1 MRKWFFIGAL
11 WLTCAS
17 IAALAQGALPLD
29 TFISPDEAFQFA
41 YPQNYDL
48 LVGER
53 ILTGTQGRHPGIP
66 VCDFTTAMA
75 CVIYPIAS
83 DENTRF
89 EAAGFS
95 VHAVPG
101 VSAESEC
108 LNYSDQLAKAP
119 APPAQLTSISINERT
134 FRHLSSRKKVPGHI
148 QAADLYRT
156 FKQQKCYE
164 LHIEVSLAEEPGV
177 QRTSASSSGANSL
190 GDARAD
196 SARDSLRLILSTVV
210 FER

>member
-1 MRKWFFIGAL
+1 MRKRFFIGAL
-11 WLTCAS
+11 WLSCAS
-17 IAALAQGALPLD
+17 IAAMAQGALPLD
-29 TFISPDEAFQFA
+29 TFTSPDGAFQFF

-66 VCDFTTAMA
+66 VCDFATAMA
-75 CVIYPIAS
+75 CVIYPIANE
-83 DENTRF
+83 ENTRF

-101 VSAESEC
+101 VLAESEC
-108 LNYSDQLAKAP
+108 LNYSDQMANAQT
-119 APPAQLTSISINERT
+119 PPAEPTSISIHDST
-134 FRHLSSRKKVPGHI
+134 FRHLSSRKKVPGHV
-148 QAADLYRT
+148 QATDLYRT

-164 LHIEVSLAEEPGV
+164 LHIAVSLAEESGR
-177 QRTSASSSGANSL
+177 QRPSPSNSL
-190 GDARAD
+190 GDPKAD
-196 SARDSLRLILSTVV
+196 SARESLLLILSTVV